1 MRYGTGPLANTPT
14 VVKNLVI
21 INALMLLIKVMGDGQ
36 LLGYDLDEVLGMHY
50 IGSPEF
56 KPWQL
61 VTYMFMHG
69 NFWHLL
75 SNMFGLFFLGS
86 MLEYRWGS
94 KRFLTYYMICG
105 VGAAVL
111 NMGVQAW
118 EYSQIAAY
126 LDPKDIAQF
135 KLRGFEWINENF
147 TTIEEVDP
155 GWIKL
160 AQLFYT
166 PMVGASGAVFG
177 ILIAFG
183 MLYPNT
189 ELMIFPLPIPI
200 KAKYFVLLYGGYE
213 LYAGYA
219 SYAGLPGGGGNVAH
233 FAHIGGL
240 VVGFITVM
248 IWKRRLPHT

>member
-1 MRYGTGPLANTPT
+1 MRYNTGPLGNTPT

-21 INALMLLIKVMGDGQ
+21 INAIILLLDSIGGGRF
-36 LLGYDLDEVLGMHY
+36 LGLDVSRTLGLHF
-50 IGSPEF
+50 IASPEF

-69 NFWHLL
+69 GIFHLL
-75 SNMFGLFFLGS
+75 GNMIGLFFLGS
-86 MLEYRWGS
+86 PLEYRWGS

-105 VGAAVL
+105 VGAGVL
-111 NMGVQAW
+111 NMGIQWW
-118 EYSQIAAY
+118 EYTSAISNLTAEQID
-126 LDPKDIAQF
+126 LVR
-135 KLRGFEWINENF
+135 LHGREVFESGQYFIDDRMN
-147 TTIEEVDP
+147 D
-155 GWIKL
+155 L
-160 AQLFYT
+160 AIVLFT

-183 MLYPNT
+183 MLYPNV
-189 ELMIFPLPIPI
+189 ELMIIPIPIPI
-200 KAKYFVLLYGGYE
+200 KAKYFVTFYGLYE

-219 SYAGLPGGGGNVAH
+219 GVAGLPGGGGNVAH

-240 VVGFITVM
+240 VVGFIMLM

>member
-21 INALMLLIKVMGDGQ
+21 INALMLLVKLMGDGQ

-50 IGSPEF
+50 ISSPDF

-69 NFWHLL
+69 SFWHLL

-86 MLEYRWGS
+86 PLEYRWGS

-111 NMGVQAW
+111 NTGVQAW
-118 EYSQIAAY
+118 QYQQIAPL
-126 LDPKDIAQF
+126 LDPDALAQL
-135 KLRGFEWINENF
+135 KLHGIDWLNTHFMELG
-147 TTIEEVDP
+147 EVDP
-155 GWIKL
+155 DL
-160 AQLFYT
+160 VSMAQLLFI

-177 ILIAFG
+177 ILVAFG
-183 MLYPNT
+183 MLYPNV

-213 LYAGYA
+213 IYAGFA
-219 SYAGLPGGGGNVAH
+219 QHQGDNVAH